1 MNKIESFSNQ
11 YLKPATRKPSTRKP
25 STRKPVTKMQDYFT
39 EFKSN
44 LQKKILALDFQHP
57 QDKQK
62 AQELLEYIH
71 EYPSYPPP
79 LQEQEVQTQTQIPKP
94 KKTKTPLELKNRCVA
109 KLSNGGQCSRQSLKD
124 GTLCGSHVSIQPY
137 GMISTSEIKD
147 GKEIVSHEVFAV
159 EIQGLVYYID
169 HLGNVFR
176 TEDILLNAVNPAIIA
191 KYVKTESGY
200 TIPSLGLM

>member
-1 MNKIESFSNQ
+1 
-11 YLKPATRKPSTRKP
+11 
-25 STRKPVTKMQDYFT
+25 MQDYFT
-39 EFKSN
+39 EFKTN

-71 EYPSYPPP
+71 EYPSCPPTP
-79 LQEQEVQTQTQIPKP
+79 PQQTQNQSPQQTPNTNPKTTTKP
-94 KKTKTPLELKNRCVA
+94 KKTKTTLELKNRCVA

-191 KYVKTESGY
+191 KYVKTDSGY

>member
-1 MNKIESFSNQ
+1 
-11 YLKPATRKPSTRKP
+11 
-25 STRKPVTKMQDYFT
+25 MQDYFT
-39 EFKSN
+39 EFKAN
-44 LQKKILALDFQHP
+44 LQKKFLALDFKHSCT
-57 QDKQK
+57 QDREKV
-62 AQELLEYIH
+62 QELLQYIH
-71 EYPSYPPP
+71 EYPSYPQNETPKP
-79 LQEQEVQTQTQIPKP
+79 TTKP
-94 KKTKTPLELKNRCVA
+94 KKTKTTLELKNRCVA

-169 HLGNVFR
+169 HMGNVFR

-191 KYVKTESGY
+191 KYVKTDSGY

>member
-1 MNKIESFSNQ
+1 
-11 YLKPATRKPSTRKP
+11 
-25 STRKPVTKMQDYFT
+25 MQNHFT
-39 EFKSN
+39 EFKAN

-71 EYPSYPPP
+71 EYPSCP
-79 LQEQEVQTQTQIPKP
+79 QTENVNENPTPKP
-94 KKTKTPLELKNRCVA
+94 KSKKTKTPLELKNRCVA

-137 GMISTSEIKD
+137 GIISTSEIKD

-159 EIQGLVYYID
+159 EIQGLVYYIY

-191 KYVKTESGY
+191 KYVKNDSGY

>member
-1 MNKIESFSNQ
+1 
-11 YLKPATRKPSTRKP
+11 
-25 STRKPVTKMQDYFT
+25 MQDYFT
-39 EFKSN
+39 EFKEN

-57 QDKQK
+57 QDREK
-62 AQELLEYIH
+62 AQELVDYII
-71 EYPSYPPP
+71 EYPSCPP
-79 LQEQEVQTQTQIPKP
+79 LQDQEVQQTPNPKPITKP

-147 GKEIVSHEVFAV
+147 GKEIISHEVFAV

-191 KYVKTESGY
+191 KYVKNDSGY

>member
-1 MNKIESFSNQ
+1 
-11 YLKPATRKPSTRKP
+11 
-25 STRKPVTKMQDYFT
+25 MQDYFT
-39 EFKSN
+39 EFKAN
-44 LQKKILALDFQHP
+44 IQKKVLELDFQ

-62 AQELLEYIH
+62 AQELLEYMY
-71 EYPSYPPP
+71 EYPSYP
-79 LQEQEVQTQTQIPKP
+79 LQQQKETQNQSPQTPTKPNTKP
-94 KKTKTPLELKNRCVA
+94 KKPKTPLELKNRCVA

-124 GTLCGSHVSIQPY
+124 GTLCGSHLNVQPY

-191 KYVKTESGY
+191 KYVKTDSGY

>member
-1 MNKIESFSNQ
+1 MQTQI
-11 YLKPATRKPSTRKP
+11 
-25 STRKPVTKMQDYFT
+25 QDYIT
-39 EFKSN
+39 EFKAN
-44 LQKKILALDFQHP
+44 LQKKILALDFKHS

-71 EYPSYPPP
+71 EYPSCPP
-79 LQEQEVQTQTQIPKP
+79 LQEQEVQQTPITNTKTTTKP
-94 KKTKTPLELKNRCVA
+94 KKTKTTLELKNRCVA

-191 KYVKTESGY
+191 KYVKNDSGY

>member
-1 MNKIESFSNQ
+1 MKVFQTKSQTITQTNKQN
-11 YLKPATRKPSTRKP
+11 
-25 STRKPVTKMQDYFT
+25 KMQTQIQDYIT
-39 EFKSN
+39 EFKAN

-71 EYPSYPPP
+71 EYPSCPP
-79 LQEQEVQTQTQIPKP
+79 LQEQEVQQTPITNSKTTTKP
-94 KKTKTPLELKNRCVA
+94 KKTKTTLELKNRCVA

-191 KYVKTESGY
+191 KYVKTDSGY

>member
-1 MNKIESFSNQ
+1 
-11 YLKPATRKPSTRKP
+11 
-25 STRKPVTKMQDYFT
+25 MQDYFT

-44 LQKKILALDFQHP
+44 IQKKVLALDFQHP

-62 AQELLEYIH
+62 AQELLEYIY
-71 EYPSYPPP
+71 EYPP
-79 LQEQEVQTQTQIPKP
+79 QEQQELETQNQTPKPKP
-94 KKTKTPLELKNRCVA
+94 KKNKTPLELKNRCVA

-191 KYVKTESGY
+191 KYIKTVSGY

>member
-1 MNKIESFSNQ
+1 
-11 YLKPATRKPSTRKP
+11 
-25 STRKPVTKMQDYFT
+25 
-39 EFKSN
+39 
-44 LQKKILALDFQHP
+44 
-57 QDKQK
+57 
-62 AQELLEYIH
+62 LEYIH
-71 EYPSYPPP
+71 EYPSCP
-79 LQEQEVQTQTQIPKP
+79 QQTENVNENPTPKP
-94 KKTKTPLELKNRCVA
+94 KSKKTKTPLELKNRCVA

-191 KYVKTESGY
+191 KYVKNDSGY

>member
-1 MNKIESFSNQ
+1 
-11 YLKPATRKPSTRKP
+11 
-25 STRKPVTKMQDYFT
+25 MQNHFT
-39 EFKSN
+39 EFKAN
-44 LQKKILALDFQHP
+44 LQKKILDLDFQHP

-71 EYPSYPPP
+71 EYPSCP
-79 LQEQEVQTQTQIPKP
+79 QTENVNENPTPKP
-94 KKTKTPLELKNRCVA
+94 KSKKNKTPLELKNRCVA

-191 KYVKTESGY
+191 KYVKTDSGY

>member
-1 MNKIESFSNQ
+1 MQ
-11 YLKPATRKPSTRKP
+11 TQ
-25 STRKPVTKMQDYFT
+25 VQDYIT
-39 EFKSN
+39 EFKAN
-44 LQKKILALDFQHP
+44 IQKKVIELGFQ

-62 AQELLEYIH
+62 AQELLEYIY
-71 EYPSYPPP
+71 EYPSCPQP
-79 LQEQEVQTQTQIPKP
+79 QTQEKKP
-94 KKTKTPLELKNRCVA
+94 KNNEPKIKKPKNPSALKNRCVA

-124 GTLCGSHVSIQPY
+124 GNLCGSHVTLQPF

-169 HLGNVFR
+169 HFGNVFR
-176 TEDILLNAVNPAIIA
+176 TEDILTNSLNPSVIA
-191 KYVKTESGY
+191 KYVKNDSGY